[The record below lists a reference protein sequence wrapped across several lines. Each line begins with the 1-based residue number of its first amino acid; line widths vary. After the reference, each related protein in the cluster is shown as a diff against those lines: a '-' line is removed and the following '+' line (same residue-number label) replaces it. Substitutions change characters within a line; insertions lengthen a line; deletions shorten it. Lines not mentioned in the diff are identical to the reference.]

1 MLKLTKLESGDESF
15 SIEPSLSGAVAGTIA
30 GARLGSVVPGAG
42 TTVCALV
49 GGFLGLILGPP
60 SIDEG

>member
-1 MLKLTKLESGDESF
+1 MVKLIKQESGEESI

-30 GARLGSVVPGAG
+30 GARIGSVVPGAG
-42 TTVCALV
+42 TTVCAVV

-60 SIDEG
+60 DSK